1 MTAVDPE
8 RVASWLRSNEMTMRS
23 NEMKKGE
30 GLTDHMT
37 NQEKVLAALL
47 TSSTKQEAAAK
58 AGISSRQLRRYLDKP
73 EFLAEYQRRKTAMIE
88 DATTQLQNSLSGAIA
103 ALSDIAEDERAERYA
118 RISAARAI
126 LLYCVRYTEASEIIP
141 RLERLEEITNESV
154 NNA

>member
-1 MTAVDPE
+1 
-8 RVASWLRSNEMTMRS
+8 
-23 NEMKKGE
+23 
-30 GLTDHMT
+30 MT

-47 TSSTKQEAAAK
+47 TSSTKAEAAAK

-73 EFLAEYQRRKTAMIE
+73 EFLAEYQRRKSAMIE

-103 ALSDIAEDERAERYA
+103 ALSDIAEDEQAERYA

-126 LLYCVRYTEASEIIP
+126 LLYCVRYTETSEIIP
-141 RLERLEEITNESV
+141 RLERLEEIASESG